1 MHWRDAMAHGR
12 LGRWRLPAVA
22 VVLALVAATARAQG
36 PGVPDLLGPA
46 HGGDTL
52 DASYRAPNDTI
63 QSRQVEVDTS
73 ALAADILDIAV
84 TEDVTLRAVLDRRDE
99 GGNGQAWSGRVT
111 GDALSAVTLVVHDGT
126 FQGSI
131 RTATAAYSIEP
142 SGAAYVV
149 RQVDTRLTAPEL
161 EPLHPPADALADA
174 ALRDP
179 PVALDDGSTIDV
191 LVLYTPGA
199 RTSGGGTDAAV
210 QARIAL
216 GVAETNTGYANSGI
230 TPRLRLV
237 GTQLL
242 TYTEAGMSAD
252 LSALRSNSSVQALR
266 DSMGADLVALIVAN
280 SAEACGV
287 GYIMTSPAGFAAYG
301 YSVTAYSCISP
312 NYSFAHELG
321 HNMGSSHAPEDGGS
335 GFYPYSFGYKH
346 PGRLFRTVMAY
357 DCPSGGCPR
366 VLHFSNPGVT
376 YSGAPTGTAAQHD
389 NARSIDDNASTVA
402 NFRQAVS
409 GGTAPTMAAIGG
421 VTIAEDGVTGAIA
434 ITIADADTAASSL
447 TVTALSASSALVPN
461 TAAALAVGGSGNNRT
476 LVVTPAAN
484 QSGSASITVTVSDGT
499 QSASRTFMLT
509 VTAVN
514 DAPAI
519 ARSPAAATVAPGV
532 ATQTTVTVSD
542 IDTAGSALALSSG
555 SSNTTLL
562 PNANV
567 VVAVTGTTTT
577 TRTFTVTM
585 TPVPGQSGT
594 ATVILNGLDGGA
606 PATTTFSL
614 TVTAANQAPA
624 FAAGVPTMVSTVV
637 ATPVSF
643 EVTLSDP
650 DSAGPTLTLAG
661 VTTNAAVLANA
672 GIAIAAIGSTAA
684 SRTFSVTLTPMAG
697 ATGAGGVTLT
707 AGDGAATAT
716 RVVQLSVA
724 ATLGAPDPP
733 TTMTVV
739 VSGATLQLAW
749 TPATTGA
756 AATGFS
762 VAVGTAPGTTTL
774 PVQTTTATSLT
785 VTVPSSGAYYA
796 RVRAVNAAGASAA
809 SPEAEAF
816 VSLTTGRPGRTPRPR
831 AWTSGRALFME
842 WDPPSGGDPVTSY
855 LVEAGSAPGVANLAV
870 LPLSAVRSFSTGV
883 PVGTFWLRVRAV
895 NGEGS
900 GDASEDI
907 GLVMG
912 ASNGCVGL
920 PLAPGPLGATIN
932 GSLVAF
938 SWGAPASGVSP
949 TSYVL
954 YAGTASGRTDIVS
967 FNTGS
972 TATSWGGAAPPG
984 TYYVRVAARTA
995 CGVGPLSNEVLVA
1008 VGATAPPA
1016 TPGVLSGAVSGRV
1029 VALSWSAPVT
1039 GPVPSSYVVEAG
1051 STSGAT
1057 DIAAVDTG
1065 SSSTAFSGAVPPGRY
1080 YVRVRA
1086 RAGTVLGPV
1095 SNEVVLDV
1103 P

>member
-1 MHWRDAMAHGR
+1 MSLTTVLVMS
-12 LGRWRLPAVA
+12 AVSA
-22 VVLALVAATARAQG
+22 GAQG
-36 PGVPDLLGPA
+36 RGVPELLGPA
-46 HGGDTL
+46 RAGDIAAVEPA
-52 DASYRAPNDTI
+52 ASDTI
-63 QSRQVEVDTS
+63 QSRQVAVHTS

-84 TEDVTLRAVLDRRDE
+84 TEDATLRAVLDRRE
-99 GGNGQAWSGRVT
+99 VLRGNGQAWSGRVA
-111 GDALSAVTLVVHDGT
+111 GDPLSAVTLVVHDGT

-142 SGAAYVV
+142 LGSSYVV
-149 RQVDTRLTAPEL
+149 RQIDLRLTAPEL
-161 EPLHPPADALADA
+161 EPLHPPADAA
-174 ALRDP
+174 AGAAQNDP
-179 PVALDDGSTIDV
+179 VVGLDDGSTIDV

-199 RTSGGGTDAAV
+199 RTSAGGTDAAV

-242 TYTEAGMSAD
+242 SYTEAGMSAD
-252 LSALRSNSSVQALR
+252 LSALRSNSSVQTLR
-266 DSMGADLVALIVAN
+266 DSLGADLVALIVAN

-287 GYIMTSPAGFAAYG
+287 GYIMTNPAGFAAYG

-321 HNMGSSHAPEDGGS
+321 HNMGSSHAPEDGGA

-366 VLHFSNPGVT
+366 VLHFSNPDVA
-376 YSGAPTGTAAQHD
+376 YSGAPTGTAVQHD
-389 NARSIDDNASTVA
+389 NARSIDDNAATVA
-402 NFRQAVS
+402 NFRQAVAA
-409 GGTAPTMAAIGG
+409 GAAPTMAAIGD
-421 VTIAEDGVTGAIA
+421 VTIAEDGVTGAVA
-434 ITIADADTAASSL
+434 VTIADADTAASSL
-447 TVTALSASSALVPN
+447 TVSVLSANAALVPN
-461 TAAALAVGGSGNNRT
+461 TAAALALGGSGANRT

-484 QSGSASITVTVSDGT
+484 QSGAASITVTVSDGT
-499 QSASRTFMLT
+499 QSASRTFLLT
-509 VTAVN
+509 VSAVN
-514 DAPAI
+514 DPPVI

-532 ATQTTVTVSD
+532 VTQTTVTVSD
-542 IDTAGSALALSSG
+542 IDTPGSALALSTG
-555 SSNTTLL
+555 SSNPTLL
-562 PNANV
+562 PSGNV
-567 VVAVTGTTTT
+567 GVAVTATTAT

-585 TPVPGQSGT
+585 TPMPGQSGA
-594 ATVILNGLDGGA
+594 ATVTLNGLDGGP
-606 PATTTFSL
+606 PATTTFAL

-624 FAAGVPTMVSTVV
+624 FAPGVPTMVSTVV
-637 ATPVSF
+637 STPVSF

-650 DSAGPTLTLAG
+650 DSAGPALTLAG

-672 GIAIAAIGSTAA
+672 GIAVAAIGSTAT
-684 SRTFSVTLTPMAG
+684 SRTFNVTLTPQAG
-697 ATGAGGVTLT
+697 SAGAGGVTLT
-707 AGDGAATAT
+707 AGDGVATTT

-724 ATLGAPDPP
+724 AALGAPDPP
-733 TTMTVV
+733 TTLTAT
-739 VSGATLQLAW
+739 VSGGSLHLAW

-756 AATGFS
+756 AATGFA
-762 VAVGTAPGTTTL
+762 VAVGTAPGATTL

-796 RVRAVNAAGASAA
+796 RVRATNAAGSSEA

-816 VSLTTGRPGRTPRPR
+816 VSLTAGRPGRTPRPR

-895 NGEGS
+895 NGEGT
-900 GDASEDI
+900 GEPSEDI

-920 PLAPGPLGATIN
+920 PLAPAPLGVTIHGN
-932 GSLVAF
+932 VVAF
-938 SWGAPASGVSP
+938 SWGAPASGVTP
-949 TSYVL
+949 TSYML
-954 YAGTASGRTDIVS
+954 YAGSASGRADVVS

-972 TATSWGGAAPPG
+972 TATSWAGAAPPG
-984 TYYVRVAARTA
+984 TYYVRVAARSA

-1065 SSSTAFSGAVPPGRY
+1065 SSGTAFSGAVPPGRY

-1086 RAGTVLGPV
+1086 RVGTVLGPV